1 MTGGGGPYGS
11 LGSAT
16 FGSVGNVGLLVPDVG
31 GGRVAGDSA
40 VGGL

>member
-16 FGSVGNVGLLVPDVG
+16 FGSVGNAGGLVCGYG
-31 GGRVAGDSA
+31 GG
-40 VGGL
+40 